1 MMALITTVQK
11 RTKKCWTTGK
21 KFANSEVLENTPTP
35 SECPL
40 SFPARR
46 EQMGVST
53 VKRMGCAQTVTN
65 SPCTWTSS
73 VVMSDDATKKMKY
86 HRPRVP
92 SPAELMSMPVA
103 MEAAMIARGAHQS
116 SPQNRLSL
124 LLERPEEVLGEAAGV
139 RYSDTGN

>member
-1 MMALITTVQK
+1 
-11 RTKKCWTTGK
+11 
-21 KFANSEVLENTPTP
+21 
-35 SECPL
+35 
-40 SFPARR
+40 
-46 EQMGVST
+46 MGVST
-53 VKRMGCAQTVTN
+53 VKRMGCAQTVTS

-116 SPQNRLSL
+116 SPQSRLSL